1 MGPAPR
7 LPSVLLVTA
16 AVAALAPVGCNGSDA
31 PPDDEAPVATI
42 QEVKDAHT
50 EAWMELPG
58 VVGVGIGLCDDEE
71 CIRVFLARPSPEA
84 RRAIPDRV
92 DGYPVDLE
100 VTGGFRPRTPPDT
113 GS

>member
-7 LPSVLLVTA
+7 LPSALPVAV
-16 AVAALAPVGCNGSDA
+16 AVAALAPMGCERSNA
-31 PPDDEAPVATI
+31 PPDEEAPVATI

-84 RRAIPDRV
+84 EEAIPDRV
-92 DGYPVDLE
+92 DGYRVDLE
-100 VTGGFRPRTPPDT
+100 VTGAFRPRTPPDT